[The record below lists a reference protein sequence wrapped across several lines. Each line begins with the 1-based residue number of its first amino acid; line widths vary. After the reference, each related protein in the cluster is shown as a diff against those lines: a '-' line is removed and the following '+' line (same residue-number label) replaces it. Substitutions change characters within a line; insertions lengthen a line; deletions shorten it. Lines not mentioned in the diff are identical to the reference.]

1 MMHMIV
7 FVLHDTGK
15 LADVLDAWEQAGVK
29 GITIIPSAG
38 VGRLR
43 AEDILREDLPL
54 MPSLEDLAEAP
65 EKFNRTL
72 VTMIECD
79 EMIEK
84 VVAATESVVGKLEE
98 PNTGI
103 LVVVPLSH
111 AYGLERN
118 GNGNGEV

>member
-15 LADVLDAWEQAGVK
+15 LADVLEAWEEAGVS
-29 GITIIPSAG
+29 GITLIPSTG
-38 VGRLR
+38 IGRLKE
-43 AEDILREDLPL
+43 ADILREDLPL
-54 MPSLEDLAEAP
+54 MPSLGDLVEAP
-65 EKFNRTL
+65 EKFNRMFIT
-72 VTMIECD
+72 VVKSD

-84 VVAATESVVGKLEE
+84 VVSATERVVGKLDD

-111 AYGLERN
+111 AYGLDRIYE
-118 GNGNGEV
+118 